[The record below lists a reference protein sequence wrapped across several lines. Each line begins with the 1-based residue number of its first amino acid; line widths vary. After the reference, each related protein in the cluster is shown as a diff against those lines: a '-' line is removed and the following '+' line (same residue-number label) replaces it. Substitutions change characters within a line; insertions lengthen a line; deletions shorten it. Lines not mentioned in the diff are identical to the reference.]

1 MNPPIIVNSPE
12 KGKDSLTYS
21 AVFFV
26 RLFLTGFGFGATSS
40 EEDFGVTGF
49 IPAVFFGALFG
60 CGSESL
66 VFCFAFLVARKELL
80 DILSLHY

>member
-49 IPAVFFGALFG
+49 LGATFLGTLAFFLDLGSGFFAGFKLF
-60 CGSESL
+60 
-66 VFCFAFLVARKELL
+66 AARLL
-80 DILSLHY
+80 DLMEL

>member
-49 IPAVFFGALFG
+49 LGATFLIFSSLRAFSLALLIFLLNLMVLFPI
-60 CGSESL
+60 
-66 VFCFAFLVARKELL
+66 LL
-80 DILSLHY
+80 SILYN